1 MVVVAAVAAV
11 VGVLGGCGSKPPA
24 DTAAFRARVV
34 AFPGEAGSAQPRLTS
49 GPDGKPTL
57 SWLEP
62 TDDGVVLRYAT
73 LDGDGFSELALLH
86 PRMDRDYD
94 FENVWDVLFGAKSW
108 VTVISGSRL
117 AP

>member
-1 MVVVAAVAAV
+1 MISSPSRLVVVAAVAAV

-62 TDDGVVLRYAT
+62 TDDCVVLRYAT
-73 LDGDGFSELALLH
+73 LDGDAFSA
-86 PRMDRDYD
+86 PREVVRGDDLMVNWADLPS
-94 FENVWDVLFGAKSW
+94 V
-108 VTVISGSRL
+108 
-117 AP
+117 